1 MAGQLQTSSIA
12 APGFYG
18 LNLQESSITLSS
30 GFALKAQNCVIDKYG
45 RIGARR
51 GWTPLNATNSDLGSN
66 PIEAMIEVV
75 DGNNN
80 TIISAGNNKLFTGR
94 TTLTQKLVRNATNSG
109 NASYTITANNWQM
122 VAMPYGDVNNFQPH
136 AYLAQTGHPML
147 VWHQLP
153 ASGGSGHAHDS
164 GTFGFQQVGD
174 IGTLPANHTI
184 SSFKPNAA
192 LSAFGRIWVGN
203 IAGDTQTV
211 YFSDLLRGTD
221 FTTGSAGYLNLQE
234 VFPNAD
240 NIVAIAAHNGF
251 LVIFGRNNI
260 AIYANPI
267 DTGALVLQDI
277 IYNIGCI
284 ARDSIQNTGTDIIF
298 LSDGGVRS
306 LSRVIQ
312 EKSLPM
318 NDLSKNVRDDLMLNV
333 LFEEDLGKIKSVYH
347 ERDAFYLL
355 ALPASKS
362 VYCFD
367 TRTRL
372 PDNSCRVTIWDNL
385 DPKSF
390 CITQAKE
397 LLIGKSSYIGK
408 YSGYSDN
415 ETAYRLQYYT
425 NYFDL
430 DASTKLK
437 LLKKI
442 GWVLIGGTN
451 QSVAVKWAFDYGDD
465 YQSATYVLQTTIVYE
480 YNNTTV
486 DSIVGSSEYSIAEY
500 SSGIGLDR
508 FNINAGGQGSVIQLG
523 IETDINGNPLSIQK
537 IDCYIKAGKT
547 V

>member
-1 MAGQLQTSSIA
+1 MAGQLKTSSIA

-51 GWTPLNATNSDLGSN
+51 GWTPLNATNADLGSN
-66 PIEAMIEVV
+66 PIESMMEVV
-75 DGNNN
+75 DGGSN

-94 TTLTQKLVRNATNSG
+94 TTLTQKLVRNATNSA
-109 NASYTITANNWQM
+109 NATYTITANNWQM

-147 VWHQLP
+147 VWHELP
-153 ASGGSGHAHDS
+153 VSGGGGHDHDS
-164 GTFGFQQVGD
+164 NTYGFQRVAD
-174 IGTLPANHTI
+174 IGTLPANHTVDT
-184 SSFKPNAA
+184 FKPNAA

-240 NIVAIAAHNGF
+240 NIVALAAHNGF

-260 AIYANPI
+260 AIYSSPI
-267 DTGALVLQDI
+267 DTGALKLEDC
-277 IYNIGCI
+277 IYNVGCI
-284 ARDSIQNTGTDIIF
+284 ARDSVQNTGTDIMF

-306 LSRVIQ
+306 LSRIIQ

-333 LFEEDLGKIKSVYH
+333 SFEEDFGKIKSIYY
-347 ERDAFYLL
+347 EKDAFYLL
-355 ALPASKS
+355 SLPTSKF

-372 PDNSCRVTIWDNL
+372 QDNACRVTIWDNL
-385 DPKSF
+385 DPKAF
-390 CITQAKE
+390 CITQTKE
-397 LLIGKSSYIGK
+397 LLIGKTSYIGK

-415 ETAYRLQYYT
+415 ETAYRMQYYT
-425 NYFDL
+425 NYFDF
-430 DASTKLK
+430 DASTALK
-437 LLKKI
+437 ILKKI

-451 QSVAVKWAFDYGDD
+451 QAVAIKWGFDYNES
-465 YQSATYVLQTTIVYE
+465 YRSETYILDAGTVYE
-480 YNNTTV
+480 YN
-486 DSIVGSSEYSIAEY
+486 IGEYNIAEY
-500 SSGIGLDR
+500 SSGIAIDR
-508 FNINAGGQGSVIQLG
+508 FNINAGGQGTVMQLG
-523 IETDINGNPLSIQK
+523 LEADINGFSLSIQK
-537 IDCYIKAGKT
+537 IDVAVKAGKT
-547 V
+547 LV